1 MIISPHISA
10 QLADERERGFRAA
23 AARRLARRS
32 TSQAPAGVAAGEI
45 VIRRALPSDRKAL
58 ASYLAEVDSKRLL
71 HGDVLLAE
79 VEGEPQAALS
89 LDEGTVVA
97 DPFRPTAALISLL
110 AVRANQLA
118 A

>member
-58 ASYLAEVDSKRLL
+58 AYLAEVDSKRLL